1 MDDILEAIARI
12 RVADKR
18 MRLGESLG
26 DDVGVQ
32 LAYQAILYNLFVI
45 AGAIRAIPDEILSRD
60 PLTQWSEF
68 VSLPDSIGP
77 GYPATVPAVV
87 HRAVQ
92 EQLGPLEIAVRRL
105 RADVRAATP
114 GS

>member
-1 MDDILEAIARI
+1 MDDILDAIARI

-32 LAYQAILYNLFVI
+32 IAYQAILYNLFII
-45 AGAIRAIPDEILSRD
+45 AGAIGAIPNEILSRD
-60 PLTQWSEF
+60 PLTQWNGF

-77 GYPATVPAVV
+77 GYQATVPAVV
-87 HRAVQ
+87 HRTIQ
-92 EQLGPLEIAVRRL
+92 DELGPLEIAVRRL
-105 RADVRAATP
+105 RADVRAGTL
-114 GS
+114 GY

>member
-1 MDDILEAIARI
+1 VDDILDAIAQI

-32 LAYQAILYNLFVI
+32 MAYQAILYNLFVI
-45 AGAIRAIPDEILSRD
+45 AGAIRAIPNEILSRD
-60 PLTQWSEF
+60 PLTPWSEF

-77 GYPATVPAVV
+77 GYQATVPTVV
-87 HRAVQ
+87 HQ
-92 EQLGPLEIAVRRL
+92 TIQDKLGPLEIAVRRL
-105 RADVRAATP
+105 RADVRAETP